1 MREHRELRAVLQ
13 LTAVPDY
20 TTLYRFLRR
29 LDGTGLSL
37 NATSSFFI
45 RRIEQHS
52 RGMTRWSHWLKY
64 LIAGDLDDQII
75 LAQRTRQA
83 P

>member
-1 MREHRELRAVLQ
+1 
-13 LTAVPDY
+13 
-20 TTLYRFLRR
+20 
-29 LDGTGLSL
+29 
-37 NATSSFFI
+37 
-45 RRIEQHS
+45 
-52 RGMTRWSHWLKY
+52 MTRWSHWLKY

>member
-1 MREHRELRAVLQ
+1 MRLREHRELRAVLQ

-45 RRIEQHS
+45 RRIEPS
-52 RGMTRWSHWLKY
+52 IR
-64 LIAGDLDDQII
+64 A
-75 LAQRTRQA
+75 A
-83 P
+83 